1 MSILSSASSA
11 ALAIAQSPLLNLV
24 SWAFPQAAPII
35 AIAQR
40 YAPTIEAAQPAIVK
54 AIEAGAPVFD
64 AAVAAAPRF
73 AKAVAEI
80 LHQLPQPSA
89 AGLPPGSSKEM
100 QARVASTS
108 SAIAIENVSRML
120 GGFKR
125 MTFEEELAY
134 MNAMTPGNDPSQE
147 NSKFTIG

>member
-89 AGLPPGSSKEM
+89 AGLQPGTINKE
-100 QARVASTS
+100 VASAS